1 MDTTELRAMKDDEI
15 REQLVESKRELFNL
29 RMQLKSRQL
38 ENFQRI
44 RKTRRDVARVLTVLG
59 ERSRTVVTE
68 S

>member
-38 ENFQRI
+38 ENFQRV
-44 RKTRRDVARVLTVLG
+44 RQTRRDVARVLTVLG